1 MAKTG
6 RLVVVDECHRRMWR
20 GRWRWSQRRPSAI
33 WLCPPIRI
41 TTADVPIPFSP
52 PLEQHIEPTTDQ
64 IIAAVRVA
72 ARVTSG

>member
-1 MAKTG
+1 MAVVAEKAFG
-6 RLVVVDECHRRMWR
+6 DLVV
-20 GRWRWSQRRPSAI
+20 
-33 WLCPPIRI
+33 PPIRI

-52 PLEQHIEPTTDQ
+52 PLEQHIEATTDQ